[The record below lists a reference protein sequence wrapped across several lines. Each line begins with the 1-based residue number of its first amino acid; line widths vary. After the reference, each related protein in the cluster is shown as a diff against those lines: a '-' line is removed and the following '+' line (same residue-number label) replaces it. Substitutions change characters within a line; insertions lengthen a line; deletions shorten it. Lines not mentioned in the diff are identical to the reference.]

1 MNMRNRNRSIFDE
14 VIDRTNT
21 MSIKYDYAAKLGV
34 PEDALPMWVADMDF
48 RSPACVNEALAERC
62 RHGLY
67 GYSDASEAYYEAVRN
82 WFFSRHGWEIDVR
95 NIVTAPGVVFAI
107 HQIITALTKPGDS
120 VLIQRPVYY
129 PFSSAVTKLGRN
141 LVNNALV
148 RKDGRYEI
156 DFEDFEKKISDKR
169 VKLFILSNPHNP
181 VGRVWTR
188 EELLKMS
195 EILLRHGVYV
205 IADEIHEDFIYEDHR
220 HTVFST
226 LSPEIADLT
235 VTCTAPSKTFNLAG
249 LQISNLVITNDEIR
263 RRYKDAVKQSGY
275 SQPNLMGILA
285 CRAAYENGAPWLD
298 ELIRYLSSNIVM
310 TKEIL
315 ARDFPGVRLTQPEGT
330 YLLWLDFSELGLSD
344 DELNERIEKKGRVW
358 LDPGPMFGPE
368 GSGFQRV
375 NIACPSSVLWEGLN
389 RMRRGL
395 YE

>member
-1 MNMRNRNRSIFDE
+1 MKNRDKSIFDE
-14 VIDRTNT
+14 VIDRRNT
-21 MSIKYDYAAKLGV
+21 MSIKYDYSGKLGV

-48 RSPACVNEALAERC
+48 RSPQCVNDALAERC

-67 GYSDASEAYYEAVRN
+67 GYSDASQEYYEAVRN

-148 RKDGRYEI
+148 IKDGRYGI
-156 DFEDFEKKISDKR
+156 DFEDFEKKISGNR
-169 VKLFILSNPHNP
+169 VKLFILSNPHNL

-188 EELLKMS
+188 EELEKMS
-195 EILLRHGVYV
+195 EILVRHGVYV
-205 IADEIHEDFIYEDHR
+205 IADEIHEDFIYEGRR
-220 HTVFST
+220 HTVFSS

-249 LQISNLVITNDEIR
+249 LQISNLVITNDTIR
-263 RRYKDAVKQSGY
+263 RRYTDAVKQTGY

-285 CRAAYENGAPWLD
+285 CRAAYEGGAPWLD
-298 ELIRYLSSNIVM
+298 ELIRYLSSNIAM

-315 ARDFPGVRLTQPEGT
+315 ARDFPGVRLTEPEGT
-330 YLLWLDFSELGLSD
+330 YLLWLDFSKTGLSD
-344 DELNERIEKKGRVW
+344 EELSERIEKKGRVW
-358 LDPGPMFGPE
+358 LDPGLMFGPE

-375 NIACPSSVLWEGLN
+375 NIACPSLVLEDGLN
-389 RMRRGL
+389 RMRKGL